1 MTAPNDELERPVDV
15 ADVRRKVQA
24 VARAARAEGLVTPE
38 RSREILLERAR
49 ELAIVPAREV
59 RGDEMFELIT
69 FTLAGE
75 RFGIETRSVLEVF
88 RLADLTTLPG
98 AQAPALGLTAWR
110 GRLLTVL
117 DLRAALGISTTALND
132 LAYVIV
138 LGAERAAFGV
148 LADVMTNVIAQPRT
162 DVRAPADGLGSR
174 RASLLGVTP
183 DALMIIDASHLV
195 REFGEGEQATSGT
208 TGTIGER
215 RA

>member
-1 MTAPNDELERPVDV
+1 MTAPNDEAERPVDV
-15 ADVRRKVQA
+15 GELRRKVQA
-24 VARAARAEGLVTPE
+24 VARAARNEGTLTP
-38 RSREILLERAR
+38 ERAR
-49 ELAIVPAREV
+49 EVLRERAQALAVMPAREV
-59 RGDEMFELIT
+59 GGDETLELIT

-75 RFGIETRSVLEVF
+75 RFAAETRSVLEVF

-98 AQAPALGLTAWR
+98 AQAPVLGLTAWR

-138 LGAERAAFGV
+138 FGAERAAFGV
-148 LADVMTNVIAQPRT
+148 LADAMTDVVAQARA
-162 DVRAPADGLGSR
+162 DVRAPSEGLGAR
-174 RASLLGVTP
+174 RAALLGFTP

-195 REFGEGEQATSGT
+195 REFGEGAQATSGT
-208 TGTIGER
+208 TGGIGER